1 MADCTL
7 DCAISNGLND
17 GSFIARSSRRSV
29 EILNAIRAFHDREKS
44 KEDGEGLNDQ
54 EAMRDFLKTNDPLTK
69 HVSRIP
75 QWKINA
81 FPHEIG
87 CPDEHKRQ
95 WEKGMLVIHFA
106 GAWAHVTGEDP
117 TGYLM
122 RRYER
127 EIIWD

>member
-1 MADCTL
+1 MC
-7 DCAISNGLND
+7 ISNGLND
-17 GSFIARSSRRSV
+17 GSFIARSSPRSI
-29 EILNAIRAFHDREKS
+29 EILNAIRVLHDREKS
-44 KEDGEGLNDQ
+44 KENGKSLNDQ
-54 EAMRDFLKTNDPLTK
+54 ESMRDFLKSKHPLTE
-69 HVSRIP
+69 HVVRIP

-87 CPDEHKRQ
+87 CYDEHKRK

-106 GAWAHVTGEDP
+106 GAWAHVISDDP

-127 EIIWD
+127 DIIWK